1 MDEED
6 FYETMR
12 AIVFKIVD
20 GDAPK
25 IPNKSPLASPFMGKK
40 STPGGLPISSHFG
53 PRWGK
58 FHYGIDIVGLTTNG
72 TYVKEGTPMYYNG
85 DSGTVTSTVTKGYG
99 NGYGLKVMIK
109 NQDGSIIICAHLSK
123 VSVKNGQTVT
133 SGTLLGN
140 IGNTGHSFG
149 AHLHFEYK
157 PLGAPLT
164 SNGSI
169 DPYPYIDQYIQ
180 FK

>member
-58 FHYGIDIVGLTTNG
+58 FHYGIDIVVLTTNG
-72 TYVKEGTPMYYNG
+72 TYVKEGTPMYYKGNNG
-85 DSGTVTSTVTKGYG
+85 TVYQTVTSGYG
-99 NGYGLKVMIK
+99 NGLGLNVRIK
-109 NQDGSIIICAHLSK
+109 NEDGSYIICAHLSQ
-123 VSVKNGQTVT
+123 VSIAQGTTVT
-133 SGTLLGN
+133 PGTLLGK

-149 AHLHFEYK
+149 AHLHFEYRAPNT
-157 PLGAPLT
+157 PLAAHG
-164 SNGSI
+164 I

-180 FK
+180 FNP